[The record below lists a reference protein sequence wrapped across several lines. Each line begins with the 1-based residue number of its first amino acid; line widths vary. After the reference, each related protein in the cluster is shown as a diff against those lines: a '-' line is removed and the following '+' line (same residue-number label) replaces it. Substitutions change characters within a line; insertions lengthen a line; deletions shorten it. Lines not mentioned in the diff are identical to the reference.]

1 MRKFFKEFKTFI
13 KRGNVLDLAVGVIIG
28 TAFTAI
34 VNSLVKDIITPLVV
48 WVTPVDSLSE
58 LSIILKPALYNEEGE
73 IIKAA
78 LTWNYGNFI
87 QAIVNFFIIGIVVFC
102 IVKMVNNSKALA
114 EQAKEKMNKEK
125 KQAEEAEKAKP
136 KTPTQEDYLRQ
147 IVEILQSQNNKK
159 EE

>member
-125 KQAEEAEKAKP
+125 KQAEEA
-136 KTPTQEDYLRQ
+136 
-147 IVEILQSQNNKK
+147 
-159 EE
+159 